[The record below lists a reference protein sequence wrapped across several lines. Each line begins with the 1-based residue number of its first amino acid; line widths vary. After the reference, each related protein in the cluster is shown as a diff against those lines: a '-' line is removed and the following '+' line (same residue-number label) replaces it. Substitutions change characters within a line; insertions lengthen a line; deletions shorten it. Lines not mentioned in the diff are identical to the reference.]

1 MAIKERYQNPAIDD
15 EIKLRLL
22 TYNSNNLSDLY
33 LIEKIEIYFLDEN
46 AITAENPDG
55 LTLVE
60 TIDAA
65 GVIQEDVGTYRLN
78 VFAEDTKYRIGRY
91 RDVWT
96 VKAYEDQPSHTI
108 VQVFKIYPNLWYSSP
123 IPIVYNF
130 SFSFQPNKLRK
141 GSSQFLIIEIMPN
154 VPSAGNLRQY
164 YENLAIV
171 SDLKITIEQSCGDC
185 MPQETDLRMIV
196 EDDSVDYREKRFGYY
211 KLDTTDMDCGLYDI
225 WFKLEFGGNV
235 YISDRFKLQI
245 YN

>member
-1 MAIKERYQNPAIDD
+1 
-15 EIKLRLL
+15 
-22 TYNSNNLSDLY
+22 
-33 LIEKIEIYFLDEN
+33 
-46 AITAENPDG
+46 
-55 LTLVE
+55 
-60 TIDAA
+60 
-65 GVIQEDVGTYRLN
+65 
-78 VFAEDTKYRIGRY
+78 
-91 RDVWT
+91 
-96 VKAYEDQPSHTI
+96 
-108 VQVFKIYPNLWYSSP
+108 
-123 IPIVYNF
+123 
-130 SFSFQPNKLRK
+130 
-141 GSSQFLIIEIMPN
+141 MPN